1 MMKIIYYQIL
11 VINEF
16 QRLAAIGV
24 YMSETRALGKT
35 LFSLT
40 KPRVVVLLQITAMC
54 AILSHDLIETNK
66 IDSNTLENM
75 LIVFIGGY
83 LTAGGANCINM
94 WYDRDI
100 DPIMNRT
107 SKRPLAVGDIS
118 PAGALIFGI
127 LMSLFG
133 TLWLIQMANEVAAF
147 WALFS
152 ILFYV
157 FIYTIWLKR
166 TSTQNIVIGGI
177 AGSTPPV
184 IGWCAAEGDLEIS
197 INTIQE
203 FTTSIFDIGGYMPW
217 FMFLLIFLWTPPH
230 FWALALYR
238 SEEYEKVGVP
248 MMPNVKGKHR
258 TLVEMK
264 IYSIILILLSLTAP
278 LSYHEIE
285 YWSNINLDLNTILI
299 ILNTGILSF
308 WYALTVWGIDV
319 MEDNDENNRM
329 PTASYSFF
337 VSLSYLAFMFIALVL
352 SSIGVEGAFVSLVF
366 VILLILRDK
375 KKQKKIKNS

>member
-1 MMKIIYYQIL
+1 M
-11 VINEF
+11 
-16 QRLAAIGV
+16 A
-24 YMSETRALGKT
+24 ETRALVKS

-66 IDSNTLENM
+66 INQSTLEVM
-75 LIVFIGGY
+75 MIVFIGGY

-100 DPIMNRT
+100 DPIMTRT
-107 SKRPLAVGDIS
+107 SKRPLSVGDIT
-118 PAGALIFGI
+118 PKKALLFGI
-127 LMSLFG
+127 SISIIG
-133 TLWLIQMANEVAAF
+133 TLWLLKMANEVAAF

-166 TSTQNIVIGGI
+166 TSVQNIVIGGI

-184 IGWCAAEGDLEIS
+184 IGWAAAEGELELEFSSAHDFIDS
-197 INTIQE
+197 IVN
-203 FTTSIFDIGGYMPW
+203 IGGYMPW

-238 SEEYEKVGVP
+238 SGEYEKVGVP
-248 MMPNVKGKHR
+248 MMPNVKGKGR

-264 IYSIILILLSLTAP
+264 IYSILLILLSLTTP
-278 LSYHEIE
+278 LAFQEKSNWIE
-285 YWSNINLDLNTILI
+285 LSDLDFNISLAVINSL
-299 ILNTGILSF
+299 ILSI
-308 WYALTVWGIDV
+308 WYVLTVWKINI
-319 MEDNDENNRM
+319 NDENDIM
-329 PTASYSFF
+329 PTASHSFF
-337 VSLSYLAFMFIALVL
+337 VSLTYLAVMFMILVL
-352 SSIGVEGAFVSLVF
+352 TSINFLIKGSIVSTVLVLY
-366 VILLILRDK
+366 IILRK
-375 KKQKKIKNS
+375 RGGKE

>member
-1 MMKIIYYQIL
+1 M
-11 VINEF
+11 
-16 QRLAAIGV
+16 A
-24 YMSETRALGKT
+24 ETRALVKS

-66 IDSNTLENM
+66 INQSTLEVM
-75 LIVFIGGY
+75 MIVFIGGY

-100 DPIMNRT
+100 DPIMTRT
-107 SKRPLAVGDIS
+107 SKRPLSVGDIT
-118 PAGALIFGI
+118 PKKALLFGI
-127 LMSLFG
+127 SISIIG
-133 TLWLIQMANEVAAF
+133 TLWLLKMANEVAAF

-166 TSTQNIVIGGI
+166 TSVQNIVIGGI

-184 IGWCAAEGDLEIS
+184 IGWAAAEGELELEFSSAHDFIDS
-197 INTIQE
+197 IVN
-203 FTTSIFDIGGYMPW
+203 IGGYMPW

-238 SEEYEKVGVP
+238 SGEYEKVGVP
-248 MMPNVKGKHR
+248 MMPNVKGKGR

-264 IYSIILILLSLTAP
+264 IYSILLILLSLTTP
-278 LSYHEIE
+278 LAFQEKSNWIE
-285 YWSNINLDLNTILI
+285 LSDLDFNISLAVINSL
-299 ILNTGILSF
+299 ILSI
-308 WYALTVWGIDV
+308 WYVLTVWKINI
-319 MEDNDENNRM
+319 NDENDIM
-329 PTASYSFF
+329 PTASHSFF
-337 VSLSYLAFMFIALVL
+337 VSLTYLAVMFMILVL
-352 SSIGVEGAFVSLVF
+352 TSINFIIKGSIVSTVLVLYIIF
-366 VILLILRDK
+366 RK
-375 KKQKKIKNS
+375 RGGKE

>member
-1 MMKIIYYQIL
+1 M
-11 VINEF
+11 
-16 QRLAAIGV
+16 A
-24 YMSETRALGKT
+24 ETRALVKS

-66 IDSNTLENM
+66 INQSTLEVM
-75 LIVFIGGY
+75 MIVFIGGY

-100 DPIMNRT
+100 DPIMTRT
-107 SKRPLAVGDIS
+107 SKRPLSVGDIT
-118 PAGALIFGI
+118 PKKALLFGI
-127 LMSLFG
+127 SISIVG
-133 TLWLIQMANEVAAF
+133 TLWLLKMANEVAAF

-166 TSTQNIVIGGI
+166 TSVQNIVIGGI

-184 IGWCAAEGDLEIS
+184 IGWAAAESELELEFSSAHDFIDS
-197 INTIQE
+197 IVN
-203 FTTSIFDIGGYMPW
+203 IGGYMPW

-238 SEEYEKVGVP
+238 SGEYEKVGVP
-248 MMPNVKGKHR
+248 MMPNVKGKGR

-264 IYSIILILLSLTAP
+264 IYSILLILLSLTTP
-278 LSYHEIE
+278 LAFQEKSNSIE
-285 YWSNINLDLNTILI
+285 LSDLDFNISLAVINSL
-299 ILNTGILSF
+299 ILSI
-308 WYALTVWGIDV
+308 WYVLTVWKINI
-319 MEDNDENNRM
+319 NDENDIM
-329 PTASYSFF
+329 PTASHSFF
-337 VSLSYLAFMFIALVL
+337 VSLTYLAVMFMILVL
-352 SSIGVEGAFVSLVF
+352 TSINFIIKGSIVSTVLVLYIIF
-366 VILLILRDK
+366 RK
-375 KKQKKIKNS
+375 RGGKE

>member
-1 MMKIIYYQIL
+1 M
-11 VINEF
+11 
-16 QRLAAIGV
+16 A
-24 YMSETRALGKT
+24 ETRALVKS

-66 IDSNTLENM
+66 INQSTLEVM
-75 LIVFIGGY
+75 MIVFIGGY

-100 DPIMNRT
+100 DPIMTRT
-107 SKRPLAVGDIS
+107 SKRPLSVGDIT
-118 PAGALIFGI
+118 PKKALLFGI
-127 LMSLFG
+127 SISIIG
-133 TLWLIQMANEVAAF
+133 TLWLLKMANEVAAF

-166 TSTQNIVIGGI
+166 TSVQNIVIGGI

-184 IGWCAAEGDLEIS
+184 IGWAAAEGELELEFSSAHDFIDS
-197 INTIQE
+197 IVN
-203 FTTSIFDIGGYMPW
+203 IGGYMPW

-238 SEEYEKVGVP
+238 SGEYEKVGVP
-248 MMPNVKGKHR
+248 MMPNVKGKGR

-264 IYSIILILLSLTAP
+264 IYSILLILLSLTTP
-278 LSYHEIE
+278 LAFQEKSNWIE
-285 YWSNINLDLNTILI
+285 LSDLDFNISLAVINSL
-299 ILNTGILSF
+299 ILSI
-308 WYALTVWGIDV
+308 WYVLTVWKINI
-319 MEDNDENNRM
+319 NDENDIM
-329 PTASYSFF
+329 PTASHSFF
-337 VSLSYLAFMFIALVL
+337 VSLTYLAVMFIILVL
-352 SSIGVEGAFVSLVF
+352 TSINF
-366 VILLILRDK
+366 VIKGSIVSTVLVLYIILRK
-375 KKQKKIKNS
+375 RGGKE

>member
-1 MMKIIYYQIL
+1 M
-11 VINEF
+11 
-16 QRLAAIGV
+16 A
-24 YMSETRALGKT
+24 ETRALVKS

-66 IDSNTLENM
+66 INQSTLEVM
-75 LIVFIGGY
+75 MIVFIGGY

-100 DPIMNRT
+100 DPIMTRT
-107 SKRPLAVGDIS
+107 SKRPLSVGDIT
-118 PAGALIFGI
+118 PKKALLFGI
-127 LMSLFG
+127 SISIIG
-133 TLWLIQMANEVAAF
+133 TLWLLKMANEVAAF

-166 TSTQNIVIGGI
+166 TSVQNIVIGGI

-184 IGWCAAEGDLEIS
+184 IGWAAAEGELELEFSSAHDFIDS
-197 INTIQE
+197 IVN
-203 FTTSIFDIGGYMPW
+203 IGGYMPW

-238 SEEYEKVGVP
+238 SGEYEKVGVP
-248 MMPNVKGKHR
+248 MMPNVKGKGR

-264 IYSIILILLSLTAP
+264 IYSILLILLSLTTP
-278 LSYHEIE
+278 LAFQEKSNWIE
-285 YWSNINLDLNTILI
+285 LSDLDFNISLAVINSL
-299 ILNTGILSF
+299 ILSI
-308 WYALTVWGIDV
+308 WYALTVWKINI
-319 MEDNDENNRM
+319 NDENDIM
-329 PTASYSFF
+329 PTASHSFF
-337 VSLSYLAFMFIALVL
+337 VSLTYLAVMFIILVL
-352 SSIGVEGAFVSLVF
+352 TSINF
-366 VILLILRDK
+366 VIKGSIVSTVLVLYIILRK
-375 KKQKKIKNS
+375 RGGKE

>member
-1 MMKIIYYQIL
+1 M
-11 VINEF
+11 
-16 QRLAAIGV
+16 G
-24 YMSETRALGKT
+24 ETRALINS

-54 AILSHDLIETNK
+54 AILCHDLIEANK
-66 IDSNTLENM
+66 IDRESIETM
-75 LIVFIGGY
+75 TIVFIGGY

-100 DPIMNRT
+100 DPIMTRT
-107 SKRPLAVGDIS
+107 SKRPLSVGEIS
-118 PAGALIFGI
+118 SQKALLFGI
-127 LMSLFG
+127 SISIIG
-133 TLWLIQMANEVAAF
+133 TLWLLEMANEVAAF

-166 TSTQNIVIGGI
+166 TSVQNIVIGGI

-184 IGWCAAEGDLEIS
+184 IGWAAAEGEIELVMNSTRNFIDS
-197 INTIQE
+197 IVN
-203 FTTSIFDIGGYMPW
+203 IGGYMPW

-248 MMPNVKGKHR
+248 MMPNVKGKER

-264 IYSIILILLSLTAP
+264 IYSVLLILLSLTTP
-278 LSYHEIE
+278 LAFQEQDNWLEI
-285 YWSNINLDLNTILI
+285 SDIDANMSLAIINSLM
-299 ILNTGILSF
+299 LSI
-308 WYALTVWGIDV
+308 WYGVTVWKINV
-319 MEDNDENNRM
+319 NENNDENNRM
-329 PTASYSFF
+329 PTASHSFF
-337 VSLSYLAFMFIALVL
+337 ISLTYLAIM
-352 SSIGVEGAFVSLVF
+352 F
-366 VILLILRDK
+366 VILVLTSSNFIINGTILSTILILYIIFRNKGVK
-375 KKQKKIKNS
+375 K

>member
-1 MMKIIYYQIL
+1 M
-11 VINEF
+11 
-16 QRLAAIGV
+16 G
-24 YMSETRALGKT
+24 ETRALINS

-54 AILSHDLIETNK
+54 AILCHDLIETNK
-66 IDSNTLENM
+66 IDRETIETM
-75 LIVFIGGY
+75 TIVFIGGY

-100 DPIMNRT
+100 DPIMTRT
-107 SKRPLAVGDIS
+107 SKRPLSVGEIS
-118 PAGALIFGI
+118 SQKALLFGI
-127 LMSLFG
+127 SISIIG
-133 TLWLIQMANEVAAF
+133 TLWLLEMANEVAAF

-166 TSTQNIVIGGI
+166 TSVQNIVIGGI

-184 IGWCAAEGDLEIS
+184 IGWAAAEGEIELVMNSTRNFIDS
-197 INTIQE
+197 IVN
-203 FTTSIFDIGGYMPW
+203 IGGYMPW

-248 MMPNVKGKHR
+248 MMPNVKGKER

-264 IYSIILILLSLTAP
+264 IYSVLLILLSLTTP
-278 LSYHEIE
+278 LAFQEQDNWLEI
-285 YWSNINLDLNTILI
+285 SDIDANMSLAIINSLM
-299 ILNTGILSF
+299 LSI
-308 WYALTVWGIDV
+308 WYGVTVWKINV
-319 MEDNDENNRM
+319 NENNDENNRM
-329 PTASYSFF
+329 PTASHSFF
-337 VSLSYLAFMFIALVL
+337 ISLTYLAIM
-352 SSIGVEGAFVSLVF
+352 F
-366 VILLILRDK
+366 VILVLTSSNFIINGTILSTILILYIIFRNKGVK
-375 KKQKKIKNS
+375 K

>member
-1 MMKIIYYQIL
+1 M
-11 VINEF
+11 
-16 QRLAAIGV
+16 A
-24 YMSETRALGKT
+24 ETRALVKS

-66 IDSNTLENM
+66 INQSTLEVM
-75 LIVFIGGY
+75 MIVFIGGC

-100 DPIMNRT
+100 DPIMTRT
-107 SKRPLAVGDIS
+107 SKRPLSVGDIT
-118 PAGALIFGI
+118 PKKALLFGI
-127 LMSLFG
+127 LISIIG
-133 TLWLIQMANEVAAF
+133 TLWLLKMANEVAAF

-166 TSTQNIVIGGI
+166 TSVQNIVIGGI

-184 IGWCAAEGDLEIS
+184 IGWAAAEGELELEFSSAHDFIDS
-197 INTIQE
+197 IVN
-203 FTTSIFDIGGYMPW
+203 IGGYMPW

-238 SEEYEKVGVP
+238 SGEYEKVGVP
-248 MMPNVKGKHR
+248 MMPNVKGKGR

-264 IYSIILILLSLTAP
+264 IYSILLILLSLTTP
-278 LSYHEIE
+278 LAFQEKSNWIE
-285 YWSNINLDLNTILI
+285 LSDLDFNISLAVINSL
-299 ILNTGILSF
+299 ILSI
-308 WYALTVWGIDV
+308 WYVLTVWKINI
-319 MEDNDENNRM
+319 NDENDIM
-329 PTASYSFF
+329 PTASHSFF
-337 VSLSYLAFMFIALVL
+337 VSLTYLAVMFMILVL
-352 SSIGVEGAFVSLVF
+352 TSINFIIKGSIVSTVLVLYIIF
-366 VILLILRDK
+366 RK
-375 KKQKKIKNS
+375 RGGKE

>member
-1 MMKIIYYQIL
+1 M
-11 VINEF
+11 
-16 QRLAAIGV
+16 A
-24 YMSETRALGKT
+24 ETRALVKS

-66 IDSNTLENM
+66 INQSTLEVM
-75 LIVFIGGY
+75 MIVFIGGY

-100 DPIMNRT
+100 DPIMTRT
-107 SKRPLAVGDIS
+107 SKRPLSVGDIT
-118 PAGALIFGI
+118 PKKALLFGI
-127 LMSLFG
+127 LISIIG
-133 TLWLIQMANEVAAF
+133 TLWLLKMANEVAAF

-166 TSTQNIVIGGI
+166 TSVQNIVIGGI

-184 IGWCAAEGDLEIS
+184 IGWAAAEDELELEFSSAHDFIDS
-197 INTIQE
+197 IVN
-203 FTTSIFDIGGYMPW
+203 IGGYMPW

-238 SEEYEKVGVP
+238 SGEYEKVGVP
-248 MMPNVKGKHR
+248 MMPNVKGKGR

-264 IYSIILILLSLTAP
+264 IYSILLILLSLTTP
-278 LSYHEIE
+278 LAFQEKSNSIE
-285 YWSNINLDLNTILI
+285 LSDLDFNISLAVINSL
-299 ILNTGILSF
+299 ILSI
-308 WYALTVWGIDV
+308 WYVLTVWKINI
-319 MEDNDENNRM
+319 NDENDIM
-329 PTASYSFF
+329 PTASHSFF
-337 VSLSYLAFMFIALVL
+337 VSLTYLAVMFIILVL
-352 SSIGVEGAFVSLVF
+352 TSINF
-366 VILLILRDK
+366 VIKGSIVSTVLVLYIIFRK
-375 KKQKKIKNS
+375 RGGKE